1 MGEILNF
8 MRDMDLNHPVNME
21 FIMKTEKS
29 GEMKD
34 LWFAY

>member
-1 MGEILNF
+1 
-8 MRDMDLNHPVNME
+8 MRGMDLKHLVNME
-21 FIMKTEKS
+21 FIMRTEKS